1 MPYIETILRLAI
13 LRFDVTS
20 HTLTRLLHVTST
32 LYRRAE
38 VVANER
44 AVQMNIVA
52 NVICEVLAEA
62 LRGKNRVTPTTITA
76 IAEVCVLLYNW
87 VEVRTILNYWNSH

>member
-1 MPYIETILRLAI
+1 
-13 LRFDVTS
+13 
-20 HTLTRLLHVTST
+20 
-32 LYRRAE
+32 
-38 VVANER
+38 
-44 AVQMNIVA
+44 MNIVA
-52 NVICEVLAEA
+52 NVICEVLSEA